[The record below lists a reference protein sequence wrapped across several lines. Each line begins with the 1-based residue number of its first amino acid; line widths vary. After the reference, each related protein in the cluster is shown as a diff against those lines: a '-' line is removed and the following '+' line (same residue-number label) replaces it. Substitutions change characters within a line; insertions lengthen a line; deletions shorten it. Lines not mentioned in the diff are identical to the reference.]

1 MNTTSPHGWFKHA
14 GLLAALVLTGL
25 TTCAADELT
34 GVMKKAKA
42 AGTVYVGYRASS
54 VPFSFVSGH
63 GDPIGYSIDICRN
76 IVAAMSDEVGREL
89 TIKWVLVTS
98 GTRIPAVVAGDVDL
112 ECGSTTNNAE
122 RAKQVG
128 FSPIMF
134 IAGTKL
140 MVKKGSPIQS
150 FKDLKDKTVVVTAG
164 TTNEKAIRELN
175 EKFKIGLK
183 LVTAKDHAD
192 SFSLVKS
199 GGADAF
205 ATDDVLLYGLIAKNK
220 AQGDYFVVGDFL
232 SYDPYGITYKKG
244 DVAMKKVIDT
254 TFANMAEERELEQAY
269 KKWFL
274 SRLPSGDRI
283 NLPMSAQLDSV
294 FRTLATK
301 SD

>member
-1 MNTTSPHGWFKHA
+1 MPTQGTASSG
-14 GLLAALVLTGL
+14 
-25 TTCAADELT
+25 
-34 GVMKKAKA
+34 KA
-42 AGTVYVGYRASS
+42 RASA
-54 VPFSFVSGH
+54 
-63 GDPIGYSIDICRN
+63 I
-76 IVAAMSDEVGREL
+76 
-89 TIKWVLVTS
+89 
-98 GTRIPAVVAGDVDL
+98 
-112 ECGSTTNNAE
+112 
-122 RAKQVG
+122 
-128 FSPIMF
+128 
-134 IAGTKL
+134 
-140 MVKKGSPIQS
+140 
-150 FKDLKDKTVVVTAG
+150 KDLKDKAVVVTAG